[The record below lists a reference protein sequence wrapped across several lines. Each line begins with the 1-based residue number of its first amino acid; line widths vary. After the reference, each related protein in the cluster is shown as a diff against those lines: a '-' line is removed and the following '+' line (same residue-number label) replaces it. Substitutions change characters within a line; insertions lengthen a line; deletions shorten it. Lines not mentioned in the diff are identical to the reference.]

1 MRIKDGYILDT
12 IGDQKVAVSLNMSED
27 YFSGMIKLNDIGAFL
42 WEKLTEDTDEEKLV
56 EAVTENYEVDA
67 ETAGRDIKAFTDVL
81 KKMVFWSKGI
91 WEKRLRNI
99 RLQMPE

>member
-27 YFSGMIKLNDIGAFL
+27 HFSGMIKLNDIGAFL

-67 ETAGRDIKAFTDVL
+67 ETAGRDIKAFTDIL
-81 KKMVFWSKGI
+81 KKNSI
-91 WEKRLRNI
+91 LE
-99 RLQMPE
+99 